1 MRRGAAVD
9 DTAPQR
15 RPGEDRPERRGSVG
29 TVAPRWGAASDLCT
43 DAGGRGDPRPGASA
57 GGCGG
62 DPAPRPAAA
71 EGLRAASRLSV
82 RGPRRLDVPLPPLA
96 RGAPLPASRA
106 AARLPGV

>member
-1 MRRGAAVD
+1 MRRGGAVD

-15 RPGEDRPERRGSVG
+15 RPGEERPERRGSVG
-29 TVAPRWGAASDLCT
+29 AAAPRWGVASDLRT
-43 DAGGRGDPRPGASA
+43 DAGGRGDPRPGARP

-96 RGAPLPASRA
+96 REAALPPSRA
-106 AARLPGV
+106 AT

>member
-1 MRRGAAVD
+1 MFFFFFQAEDGIRDLYVTGVQTCALPICRGGAVD

-29 TVAPRWGAASDLCT
+29 TAAPRWGAASDLCT

-57 GGCGG
+57 GGCGR

-71 EGLRAASRLSV
+71 EGL
-82 RGPRRLDVPLPPLA
+82 
-96 RGAPLPASRA
+96 
-106 AARLPGV
+106 